1 MEHISPKY
9 TVSGIPFISVNNII
23 KGQIDLSNCKYISQ
37 SDYEMYSKKGKPEKD
52 DILYTKG
59 GTTGFAKRVDVEF
72 DFIQWVHVA
81 LLKFNHNSLNP
92 VFLEYM
98 LNNAYCYN
106 QSQLLTKGIAN
117 RDLVLGEIKKI
128 NILFPPID
136 KQRDF
141 ENRVL
146 LLEQSKKSK

>member
-1 MEHISPKY
+1 
-9 TVSGIPFISVNNII
+9 
-23 KGQIDLSNCKYISQ
+23 
-37 SDYEMYSKKGKPEKD
+37 MYSKKGKPEKD

-146 LLEQSKKSK
+146 LLEQSKKANEYSRRR